1 MLIPRGIDPKA
12 FKLRRPHRI
21 KNGNPRRLNKS
32 DSDRMVIAA
41 CLAGGFSCRVTLWDT
56 VTITL
61 SRVLKAV
68 LPLEIFAN
76 MDRKNQAA
84 VELRLASA
92 ERRGDLTPVEV
103 KPVPNRQHC

>member
-1 MLIPRGIDPKA
+1 
-12 FKLRRPHRI
+12 
-21 KNGNPRRLNKS
+21 
-32 DSDRMVIAA
+32 MVIAA

-84 VELRLASA
+84 VELLMLASA
-92 ERRGDLTPVEV
+92 ERRGDWRAAQAGERRTAWRSYSPS
-103 KPVPNRQHC
+103 R

>member
-1 MLIPRGIDPKA
+1 
-12 FKLRRPHRI
+12 
-21 KNGNPRRLNKS
+21 
-32 DSDRMVIAA
+32 MVIAA

-84 VELRLASA
+84 VELLMLASA
-92 ERRGDLTPVEV
+92 ERRGDWRLASCSGWRASNGVAILLAVEV

>member
-1 MLIPRGIDPKA
+1 
-12 FKLRRPHRI
+12 
-21 KNGNPRRLNKS
+21 
-32 DSDRMVIAA
+32 MVIAA

-92 ERRGDLTPVEV
+92 ERRGDLTRRRGETSP
-103 KPVPNRQHC
+103 KPSTLLGRRGEEGESASILTG